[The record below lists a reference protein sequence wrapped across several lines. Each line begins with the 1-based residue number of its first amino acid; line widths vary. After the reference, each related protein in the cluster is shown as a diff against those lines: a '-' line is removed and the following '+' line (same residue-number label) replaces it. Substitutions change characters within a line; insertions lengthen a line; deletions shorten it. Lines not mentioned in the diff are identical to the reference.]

1 MRARPGLR
9 VAILTVAAVLLLGSC
24 NGLKFFHSPD
34 DKAITTAV
42 QAKLFND
49 PVLKTRDIRVESHD
63 GIVTLSGSVSTAL
76 EKTAVERIASQEDGV
91 NSVVNTLSVASPS
104 AATASEP
111 VQTAVTATPAPPTEP
126 PAAEPQEPAP
136 QPVPAK
142 KPRHKQAAQPASN
155 GDKATQAL
163 EAYTNSVA
171 PEPSPNPSPAQAPE
185 PAAAAPPTVTKAAEA
200 SASAAPP
207 PAAPTPPTPAPTPA
221 PPAPSPAPAPKP
233 PQQVTIPAGTV
244 LTIRM
249 IDNIDSSRNK
259 PGEEFAATLDE
270 PINVDGRDLASRG
283 SDARVRL
290 VDAKSAGSITG
301 QSELQL
307 ALISVKINGVSY
319 PTQSGYYQQHGASR
333 STRSAETI
341 GGGAILGALIGGI
354 LGHGKGAAIG
364 SIAGAGA
371 GTAVQVSTKGQQV
384 KVPSETKID
393 FTLNAPVAVNV
404 TGNE

>member
-1 MRARPGLR
+1 MMARPGLR
-9 VAILTVAAVLLLGSC
+9 LAMLTVAGVLLLGSC
-24 NGLKFFHSPD
+24 NSLKFFHSPD

-49 PVLKTRDIRVESHD
+49 PVLKTRDIRVESRD
-63 GIVTLSGSVSTAL
+63 GIVTLSGSVGTDL
-76 EKTAVERIASQEDGV
+76 EKSAVERIAGQEDGV
-91 NSVVNTLSVASPS
+91 KNVVNTLSVASPS

-111 VQTAVTATPAPPTEP
+111 VQTAETATPAPPTEP
-126 PAAEPQEPAP
+126 PAPASKEAAP
-136 QPVPAK
+136 ERGPTK
-142 KPRHKQAAQPASN
+142 KPWRKHPAQPASN
-155 GDKATQAL
+155 SDKAKEAL

-171 PEPSPNPSPAQAPE
+171 PDASPDPSPVMAPA
-185 PAAAAPPTVTKAAEA
+185 PAGATVPGAKPQDAD
-200 SASAAPP
+200 ASAAPP
-207 PAAPTPPTPAPTPA
+207 PPAPAPPTPAPAPA
-221 PPAPSPAPAPKP
+221 PTPPAPKP
-233 PQQVTIPAGTV
+233 PPQVTIPAGTV

-249 IDNIDSSRNK
+249 VDNIDSSRNK

-270 PINVDGRDLASRG
+270 PINISGQELASRG

-307 ALISVKINGVSY
+307 ELISVTINGVSY

-371 GTAVQVSTKGQQV
+371 GTAVQVSAKGQQV

-404 TGNE
+404 TGS